1 LFDDGRRL
9 LVCSSLEELGP
20 ALRPRVILA
29 STPELS
35 WPCAALDLLQRWFA
49 AAGAASGVHP
59 ARNLL
64 LFTQRALQPGS
75 VAHQL
80 QTAALAM
87 AQQQG
92 AAAPNAPR
100 IYHVNYE
107 VRVCCILIDL
117 SISGAFEICCAELC
131 SPNSMCH

>member
-1 LFDDGRRL
+1 LD
-9 LVCSSLEELGP
+9 ELGP

-29 STPELS
+29 STSELS
-35 WPCAALDLLQRWFA
+35 WPCASLDLLQRWFA
-49 AAGAASGVHP
+49 ASGAASGVHP

-87 AQQQG
+87 AQQQ

-107 VRVCCILIDL
+107 VCDCGVFL
-117 SISGAFEICCAELC
+117 SIDVQF
-131 SPNSMCH
+131 